1 MNDHEQDELFARA
14 RGAAGPTDADRR
26 RVRAALTR
34 RLGVAVGATV
44 GATTAKAAAS
54 VAAAGAASSAVAS
67 GTVASGT
74 GASGTGAASAGLS
87 GLAMVKAGVVI
98 ALAVGVGL
106 AAGPLR
112 RAALPQGGAA
122 GAPSALAAPSPV
134 AVSPSPL
141 ALRRE
146 PSPGAPPPSVDLREA
161 PGAPPTEAPPPALS
175 RVAESADRVRIASA
189 ANAAPR
195 PAPAAPAVVT
205 SAAPLTD
212 PPSVPGAVRQAA
224 AVATG
229 GEAPEAVALMT
240 EIQLALRSGDNAR
253 ALSLV
258 REHER
263 RFPESAWLP
272 EREGARVLALCATA
286 GPGDARRLGQ
296 TFVQTYPLSPLGAR
310 VRAACG
316 VAGESR

>member
-1 MNDHEQDELFARA
+1 
-14 RGAAGPTDADRR
+14 
-26 RVRAALTR
+26 
-34 RLGVAVGATV
+34 
-44 GATTAKAAAS
+44 
-54 VAAAGAASSAVAS
+54 
-67 GTVASGT
+67 
-74 GASGTGAASAGLS
+74 
-87 GLAMVKAGVVI
+87 MVKAGVVI

>member
-229 GEAPEAVALMT
+229 EKRRRRW
-240 EIQLALRSGDNAR
+240 RS
-253 ALSLV
+253 
-258 REHER
+258 
-263 RFPESAWLP
+263 
-272 EREGARVLALCATA
+272 
-286 GPGDARRLGQ
+286 
-296 TFVQTYPLSPLGAR
+296 
-310 VRAACG
+310 
-316 VAGESR
+316 